1 MVLPHVVRNTIA
13 ACILANT
20 LPQIVA
26 AVLTVCCIPKWRTGR
41 WCRKG
46 PGVGGKL
53 TKLLFSVSVSTTL
66 TEHTRGYPYSLVWLG
81 RTIC

>member
-46 PGVGGKL
+46 PGWGVNSL
-53 TKLLFSVSVSTTL
+53 NCHFQSV
-66 TEHTRGYPYSLVWLG
+66 YPQP
-81 RTIC
+81 